1 MHLINLRIYVISF
14 LGCGCRCFVRS
25 LFHRRCNV
33 VYLFLS
39 HFHVIH
45 GSNENKEK
53 EIFVL
58 RYVAEYNGHRHQVQ
72 KQHSITTW
80 TLKQYFGWAW
90 TLNSG
95 CFAHITHSF
104 FATHPNRYV
113 HVCGKRE
120 TENEYKKS
128 KHQRLQN
135 QQPKMKQHNW
145 IQITIHVWIPH

>member
-25 LFHRRCNV
+25 LFRRRCNV

-39 HFHVIH
+39 NFHVIH

-90 TLNSG
+90 TAAAL
-95 CFAHITHSF
+95 HTLLTHSSPHIRIGMF
-104 FATHPNRYV
+104 MYV
-113 HVCGKRE
+113 EKGRE
-120 TENEYKKS
+120 RERMNIKN

-135 QQPKMKQHNW
+135 QQPKMKQHNR
-145 IQITIHVWIPH
+145 IQITIHVWIPY